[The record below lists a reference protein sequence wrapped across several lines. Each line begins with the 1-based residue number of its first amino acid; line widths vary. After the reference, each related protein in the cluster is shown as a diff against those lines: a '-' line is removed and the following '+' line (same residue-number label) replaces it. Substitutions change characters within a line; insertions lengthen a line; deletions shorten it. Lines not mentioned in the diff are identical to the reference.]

1 MICSMTGFGRAEVAD
16 ETRKLT
22 VEIKSVNNR
31 YLDFNI
37 RMPKSMSCLE
47 TRIRDVLKEYM
58 TRGKVDVFITDEE
71 NAGRASSLRYNEAMA
86 SAYVRYMRQ
95 MAEKLELDPVI
106 HVADVASAPDVFTL
120 SEEGADAEE
129 LWKSLEPALRKAA
142 DAFRKAR
149 ISEGERLKT
158 DLLGKLTELQKLAED
173 VRRHEPEI
181 LTAYRERLQKTLGEI
196 LADRSIDETRIAA
209 ECVVYADKICT
220 DEECV
225 RLLSHIR
232 QMTED
237 LTGGGAIGRKLDFL
251 AQEMNR
257 EANTTLSK
265 AGDIVTADSG
275 IAMKTVIEK
284 LREQIQNIE

>member
-120 SEEGADAEE
+120 SEAGADAEE

-181 LTAYRERLQKTLGEI
+181 LTAYRERLQETLGEI

>member
-120 SEEGADAEE
+120 SEAGADAEE

-158 DLLGKLTELQKLAED
+158 DLLGKLAELQKLAED

-181 LTAYRERLQKTLGEI
+181 LTAYRERLQETLGEI

>member
-1 MICSMTGFGRAEVAD
+1 MICSMTGFGRAEAAD

-37 RMPKSMSCLE
+37 RMPKSMSSLE

-71 NAGRASSLRYNEAMA
+71 QAGRASSLRYNEAMA

-95 MAEKLELDPVI
+95 MAEKFELDPVI

-158 DLLGKLTELQKLAED
+158 DLLGKLAELQKLAED

-181 LTAYRERLQKTLGEI
+181 LTAYRERLQETLGEI

>member
-181 LTAYRERLQKTLGEI
+181 LTAYRERLQETLGEI

>member
-1 MICSMTGFGRAEVAD
+1 MTGFGRAEAAD

-37 RMPKSMSCLE
+37 RMPKSMSSLE

-71 NAGRASSLRYNEAMA
+71 QAGRASSLRYNEAMA

-95 MAEKLELDPVI
+95 MAEKFELDPVI

-158 DLLGKLTELQKLAED
+158 DLLGKLAELQKLAED

-181 LTAYRERLQKTLGEI
+181 LTAYRERLQETLGEI